1 MKRTLKRSV
10 IETVLVRV
18 KYKTW
23 LVSLSIIS
31 YMEKIIKSNCLKS
44 SVSYVLST

>member
-18 KYKTW
+18 KYKTQ

-31 YMEKIIKSNCLKS
+31 YMEKIIKANRLKS